1 MLKIR
6 ELKMK
11 ETQKGNSKTP
21 SQRQLR
27 VAEEIRHV
35 LGRMLSQDELF
46 IDGLKP
52 TFLMVTEVKIAP
64 DFSVANVF
72 IQAIGDL
79 DTDDQVSL
87 LNRHKGVFRYQ
98 VGKSVRLRIVPAL
111 VFKNDN
117 RFEQASYIN
126 DLLNSPKVRAD
137 LEKPHE
143 DWNEDAESESDQ
155 EDSF

>member
-1 MLKIR
+1 
-6 ELKMK
+6 MK
-11 ETQKGNSKTP
+11 ETRSSKAP

-27 VAEEIRHV
+27 VSEEIRHV

-52 TFLMVTEVKIAP
+52 AYLMVTQVSISP
-64 DFSVANVF
+64 DFSAASVF
-72 IQAIGDL
+72 IQTVGDL
-79 DTDDQVSL
+79 DTDEQVAL
-87 LNRHKGVFRYQ
+87 LNKHKGAFRYA
-98 VGKSVRLRIVPAL
+98 VGKAVRLRIVPNL

-137 LEKPHE
+137 LERVHDDE
-143 DWNEDAESESDQ
+143 DISAD
-155 EDSF
+155 